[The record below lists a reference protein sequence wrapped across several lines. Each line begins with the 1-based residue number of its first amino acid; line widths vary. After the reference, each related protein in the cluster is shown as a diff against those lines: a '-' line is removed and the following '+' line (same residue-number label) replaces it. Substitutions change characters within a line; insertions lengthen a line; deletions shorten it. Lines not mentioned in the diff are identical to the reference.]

1 MSARRWS
8 FSVCVLWLAALLS
21 VAQAAAS
28 PRGADTLAVAR
39 GGVCGAH
46 RQLDRRI
53 HRGYEGWERLIPTH
67 VKVQY
72 AGGMGVVSAGV
83 GWDYGRRCRWETE
96 VMTGILPK
104 AYSDRTHAT
113 FTVRQNYIPWSISLG
128 NRLALEPFAC
138 GIYVNMI
145 SGEDY
150 WVREPDR
157 YPGDKYY
164 GFTSRLRSYV
174 YVGQRMTW
182 LLRGDSALRGV
193 TLYYELAAN
202 DLDIIAKCGNRSLA
216 LSEIVYFSFGVKL
229 QIFR

>member
-1 MSARRWS
+1 M
-8 FSVCVLWLAALLS
+8 CVLWLAALLS

-39 GGVCGAH
+39 GGVCGVH

-96 VMTGILPK
+96 VMTGLLPK

-145 SGEDY
+145 SGQLL
-150 WVREPDR
+150 
-157 YPGDKYY
+157 
-164 GFTSRLRSYV
+164 RLHLAPAFLRIRGAAHDV
-174 YVGQRMTW
+174 AATGRFGAARRDAVLRACGQRPGYHCQV
-182 LLRGDSALRGV
+182 R
-193 TLYYELAAN
+193 
-202 DLDIIAKCGNRSLA
+202 
-216 LSEIVYFSFGVKL
+216 
-229 QIFR
+229 

>member
-1 MSARRWS
+1 M
-8 FSVCVLWLAALLS
+8 CVLWLAALLS

-28 PRGADTLAVAR
+28 TRGADTLAVAR

-174 YVGQRMTW
+174 YVGQRVTW